1 MTGSYDFEEQE
12 RIAELKAWWEDNRWY
27 VFAAIA
33 AAILAFGGYRGWIWW
48 SARQAD
54 DAAAMFKPVAEAAK
68 KDPDPAKAQA
78 ADSAATA
85 KKIED
90 VAQPL
95 IAKHPGSFY
104 ASQAALIAAKAAFDA
119 GNLAEARKRLEWV
132 ADKGVDEH
140 RGVARMRLA
149 SVLAEEKKYDEALKV
164 LDANKDEAFVAL
176 AADLRGDIML
186 AQGRLDEAR
195 AAYKLAMD
203 KSGPRNPVRNIAETK
218 LNALGGA
225 Q

>member
-1 MTGSYDFEEQE
+1 MSGSYDFEEQE

-27 VFAAIA
+27 VFGSIA
-33 AAILAFGGYRGWIWW
+33 AALIAFGGYRGWQHW
-48 SARQAD
+48 SAQQAE

-68 KDPDPAKAQA
+68 AKDAAKIA
-78 ADSAATA
+78 AA
-85 KKIED
+85 
-90 VAQPL
+90 AQPL
-95 IAKHPGSFY
+95 LDKHPRSYF
-104 ASQAALIAAKAAFDA
+104 ASEAGLVMAKAAFDA
-119 GNLAEARKRLEWV
+119 GNLDEARKRLEWV
-132 ADKGVDEH
+132 VDHGVDEH

-149 SVLAEEKKYDEALKV
+149 AVLMEQKKYDEALKV
-164 LDANKDEAFVAL
+164 LDGNKDDAFVAL

-195 AAYKLAMD
+195 AAYKLAME
-203 KSGPRNPVRNIAETK
+203 KAGPRNPVKSIAETK